1 VYPNPFE
8 YHRASSVDEAISLL
22 QEYGDG
28 AKLIAGG
35 HSLLPTM
42 KLRLANPEHLVD
54 IAGIA
59 GLSGVTDAG
68 DALVIGAMTTH
79 RAIAHDPLIAQYAP
93 LLAEIA
99 HTIGD
104 RQVRA
109 RGTIGGAV
117 AHADP
122 AADYP
127 AGVLALDAEIVSVG
141 PNGETTTPA
150 TDFFISIFTTALS
163 AEDVVTA
170 IRVPKL
176 GERTGVA
183 YEKLA
188 NAASGYAIAGLA
200 AVVTLD
206 GSGSIASAKIGVTGL
221 SDRAFRASAAESILE
236 GITPDQ
242 AAVTAATKNIASG
255 NDVLGDI
262 HASEAYRSRVAD
274 GLAAR
279 AVLKAAA
286 RAAGN

>member
-1 VYPNPFE
+1 MYPNPFE
-8 YHRASSVDEAISLL
+8 YHRASSVPEAIALL

-42 KLRLANPEHLVD
+42 KLRLANPEHLID
-54 IAGIA
+54 IAGVS

-79 RAIAHDPLIAQYAP
+79 HAIAHDPLIKQYAP

-109 RGTIGGAV
+109 RGTIGGAI

-127 AGVLALDAEIVSVG
+127 AGILALDAEIVAVG
-141 PNGETTTPA
+141 PNGEFTTPA
-150 TDFFISIFTTALS
+150 SDFFISIFTTALS

-183 YEKLA
+183 YEKFA
-188 NAASGYAIAGLA
+188 NPASGYAIAGLA

-206 GSGSIASAKIGVTGL
+206 ESGAIASAKIGVTGL

-242 AAVTAATKNIASG
+242 AAVAAATRNIADG
-255 NDVLGDI
+255 YDVLGDI

-279 AVLKAAA
+279 AVLKAVS
-286 RAAGN
+286 RAAEN

>member
-22 QEYGDG
+22 KEYGDD

-42 KLRLANPEHLVD
+42 KLRLANPEHLID

-68 DALVIGAMTTH
+68 DALVIGATTTH
-79 RAIAHDPLIAQYAP
+79 RAIAHDPLIAQHAP

-127 AGVLALDAEIVSVG
+127 AGVLALDAEIVAIG
-141 PNGETTTPA
+141 PNGESTTPA
-150 TDFFISIFTTALS
+150 ADFFLGIFTTALS
-163 AEDVVTA
+163 ADDVVTA

-176 GERTGVA
+176 GARTGVA

-200 AVVTLD
+200 VVVTLD
-206 GSGSIASAKIGVTGL
+206 ESGKIAAAKIGVTGV
-221 SDRAFRASAAESILE
+221 SDRAFRASAAEAALA
-236 GITPDQ
+236 GVTPDQ
-242 AAVTAATKNIASG
+242 ASVAAAVKNVTEG
-255 NDVLGDI
+255 FDVLGDI
-262 HASEAYRSRVAD
+262 HASEAYRARVAD

-279 AVLKAAA
+279 AVLKAAT
-286 RAAGN
+286 RAAGK

>member
-1 VYPNPFE
+1 MYPNPFA
-8 YHRASSVDEAISLL
+8 YHRASSVAEAIALL
-22 QEYGDG
+22 QEHGDG

-42 KLRLANPEHLVD
+42 KLRLANPEHLID
-54 IAGIA
+54 IAGIS
-59 GLSGVTDAG
+59 GLSGVVDAG

-79 RAIAHDPLIAQYAP
+79 RDVAHDPLIAQYAP

-109 RGTIGGAV
+109 RGTIGGAI

-122 AADYP
+122 AADFP
-127 AGVLALDAEIVSVG
+127 AGVLALDAEIVAVG
-141 PNGETTTPA
+141 PGGEFSTPA

-163 AEDVVTA
+163 PDDVVTA
-170 IRVPKL
+170 IRVAKPAP
-176 GERTGVA
+176 RTGVA

-188 NAASGYAIAGLA
+188 NAASGYAIAGIA

-206 GSGSIASAKIGVTGL
+206 ESGAIASAKIGVTGVA
-221 SDRAFRASAAESILE
+221 DRAYRASAAEAALI
-236 GITPDQ
+236 GVTPDK
-242 AAVTAATKNIASG
+242 ASVSAATKNITEG
-255 NDVLGDI
+255 FDVLGDV
-262 HASEAYRSRVAD
+262 HASEPYRSRVAD

-279 AVLKAAA
+279 AVLKAVS
-286 RAAGN
+286 RAK

>member
-1 VYPNPFE
+1 MYPNPFA
-8 YHRASSVDEAISLL
+8 YHRASSVAEAIALL
-22 QEYGDG
+22 QEHGDS
-28 AKLIAGG
+28 AKIIAGG

-42 KLRLANPEHLVD
+42 KLRLANPEHLID

-59 GLSGVTDAG
+59 GLSGVVDAG

-79 RAIAHDPLIAQYAP
+79 RDVAHDPLIAQFAP

-109 RGTIGGAV
+109 RGTIGGAI

-127 AGVLALDAEIVSVG
+127 AGVLALDAEIVAVG
-141 PNGETTTPA
+141 PGGEFSTPA

-163 AEDVVTA
+163 PDDVVTA
-170 IRVPKL
+170 IRVAKPAP
-176 GERTGVA
+176 RTGVA

-188 NAASGYAIAGLA
+188 NSASGYAIAGIA

-206 GSGSIASAKIGVTGL
+206 ESGAIASAKIGVTGV
-221 SDRAFRASAAESILE
+221 SDRAYRASAAEAALV
-236 GITPDQ
+236 GVTPDK
-242 AAVTAATKNIASG
+242 ASVSAATKNLTEG
-255 NDVLGDI
+255 FDVLSDI

-279 AVLKAAA
+279 AVLKAVS
-286 RAAGN
+286 RAK

>member
-1 VYPNPFE
+1 MYPNPFA
-8 YHRASSVDEAISLL
+8 YHRASSVSEAIALL
-22 QEYGDG
+22 QEHGDG

-42 KLRLANPEHLVD
+42 KLRLANPEHLID

-68 DALVIGAMTTH
+68 DALEIGALTTH

-109 RGTIGGAV
+109 RGTIGGAI

-127 AGVLALDAEIVSVG
+127 AGVLALDAEIIAVG
-141 PNGETTTPA
+141 PNGEFSTPA

-163 AEDVVTA
+163 ADDVVTA

-176 GERTGVA
+176 AARTGVA

-188 NAASGYAIAGLA
+188 NAASGYAIVGIA

-206 GSGSIASAKIGVTGL
+206 ESGTISSAKIGVTGV
-221 SDRAFRASAAESILE
+221 SDRAYRASSAESILE
-236 GITPDQ
+236 GVTPDK
-242 AAVTAATKNIASG
+242 ASVAAATKNIAG
-255 NDVLGDI
+255 GYDVLGDV

-279 AVLKAAA
+279 AVLKAVA
-286 RAAGN
+286 RAK

>member
-8 YHRASSVDEAISLL
+8 YHRASSVSEAISLL

-42 KLRLANPEHLVD
+42 KLRLANPEHLID

-68 DALVIGAMTTH
+68 DALVIGATTTH
-79 RAIAHDPLIAQYAP
+79 RAVAHDPLIAQHAP

-127 AGVLALDAEIVSVG
+127 AGILALDAEIIATG
-141 PNGETTTPA
+141 PNGETTIPA
-150 TDFFISIFTTALS
+150 SEFFISIFTTALA

-170 IRVPKL
+170 IRVPKP
-176 GERTGVA
+176 GARTGSA
-183 YEKLA
+183 YEKFA
-188 NAASGYAIAGLA
+188 NPASGYAIAGLA

-206 GSGSIASAKIGVTGL
+206 ESGAIATAKIGVTGL

-242 AAVTAATKNIASG
+242 ASVAAATRNIANG
-255 NDVLGDI
+255 YDILGDI
-262 HASEAYRSRVAD
+262 HASESYRSRVAD

-279 AVLKAAA
+279 AVLKAVA

>member
-1 VYPNPFE
+1 VYPNPFA
-8 YHRASSVDEAISLL
+8 YHRASSVAEAIALL
-22 QEYGDG
+22 QEHGDG

-42 KLRLANPEHLVD
+42 KLRLANPEHLID

-59 GLSGVTDAG
+59 GLSGVVDAG

-79 RAIAHDPLIAQYAP
+79 RDVAHDPLIAQYAP

-109 RGTIGGAV
+109 RGTIGGAI

-122 AADYP
+122 AADFP
-127 AGVLALDAEIVSVG
+127 AGVLALDAEIVAVG
-141 PNGETTTPA
+141 PGGEFSTPA
-150 TDFFISIFTTALS
+150 VDFFISIFTTALS
-163 AEDVVTA
+163 PDDVVTA
-170 IRVPKL
+170 IRVAKPAP
-176 GERTGVA
+176 RIGVA

-188 NAASGYAIAGLA
+188 NSASGYAIAGIA

-206 GSGSIASAKIGVTGL
+206 ESGAIASAKIGVTGV
-221 SDRAFRASAAESILE
+221 SDRAFRASAAEAALV
-236 GITPDQ
+236 GVTPDK
-242 AAVTAATKNIASG
+242 ASVSAATKNITEG
-255 NDVLGDI
+255 FDVLGDV

-274 GLAAR
+274 GLTAR
-279 AVLKAAA
+279 AVLKAAS
-286 RAAGN
+286 RVQ